1 MSKRVAFD
9 LAIVERVRW
18 PELAA
23 MAKSGA
29 RCACHQNH
37 AELWH
42 AELWQHYAEHV
53 LSAAGVREYLLGAV
67 PVSVRRGAD
76 EREAEV
82 SVRLEASAPLEE
94 LAVPVR
100 AWRANRA
107 CHIHGASDAPE
118 AVREREAWEAL
129 PVTATGAALW
139 LRAAV
144 MAERAYAALWWSLEC
159 DVTLKPRGATPLRE
173 RR

>member
-1 MSKRVAFD
+1 MSKRIAFD

-18 PELAA
+18 PELTA

-29 RCACHQNH
+29 RCACHHTH

-53 LSAAGVREYLLGAV
+53 LSASGVREYLLGAV
-67 PVSVRRGAD
+67 PVSVRRDA
-76 EREAEV
+76 EAREAEV
-82 SVRLEASAPLEE
+82 SVRLEASAPLDE

-107 CHIHGASDAPE
+107 HHIHGASDAPE
-118 AVREREAWEAL
+118 VVSEREAWAAL
-129 PVTATGAALW
+129 PVTDTGAALW

-144 MAERAYAALWWSLEC
+144 MAERAYAALGWAREC
-159 DVTLKPRGATPLRE
+159 TVTLKPRGATPLHD